1 MVKACYT
8 CQFYATHEEA
18 RPGRGAAR
26 KRWTERCRKL
36 GSQLKVAAVAA
47 YGPLGLASTTAYDK
61 LAQTT
66 KTYISGSPGRYFDHE
81 GNVQECDHYQRKEP
95 L

>member
-8 CQFYATHEEA
+8 CWFYATHEEA

-26 KRWTERCRKL
+26 KRWVERCRKL

-47 YGPLGLASTTAYDK
+47 DGPLGLVSATAYDE

-66 KTYISGSPGRYFDHE
+66 GAYIFGSPGRYFDRD
-81 GNVQECDHYQRKEP
+81 GSVQECDHYQRKEP

>member
-8 CQFYATHEEA
+8 CQFYATHEET

-36 GSQLKVAAVAA
+36 GSQLKVAVVAA
-47 YGPLGLASTTAYDK
+47 DGPLGLVSATAYDE

-66 KTYISGSPGRYFDHE
+66 GAYIFGSPGSYFDRE
-81 GNVQECDHYQRKEP
+81 GSGQECDHYQRKEP